1 MIRRI
6 IKSTSPNHQKK
17 GESINKPKNKHYC
30 RRRGEKESGGDF
42 ILLILTKE
50 ELINPREIKSLIKVA
65 KIFGAKNLKIV
76 TWDLEK
82 EMVVKGAKIICR
94 PFYKWVMKEIISD

>member
-6 IKSTSPNHQKK
+6 IKSKSPNHQKK
-17 GESINKPKNKHYC
+17 ARLINKPKNKHYC

-65 KIFGAKNLKIV
+65 KIFGIKNLKII
-76 TWDLEK
+76 TWNNYMEFRKRNGSQRGKNNLS
-82 EMVVKGAKIICR
+82 AIL
-94 PFYKWVMKEIISD
+94 